1 MVKNGLQNQKKKN
14 EKKDAKA
21 SKTETPAKSTNNEG
35 DNTIPEDDVP
45 VGDNAEMLEQMK
57 AFQITS
63 LEAVENDDYE
73 TFKANMLETYNF
85 TIQMPLELSEELMK
99 ELEPFNASLQPRVEA
114 VQDRMEEWA
123 YTAIMELIEEGAIDI
138 SQMQQSLIELS
149 DEGLV
154 MYHVEQLC
162 DRY

>member
-1 MVKNGLQNQKKKN
+1 MKKILSILAIAALFVACGGEQKKSDN

-35 DNTIPEDDVP
+35 DDSVSEDDAT
-45 VGDNAEMLEQMK
+45 VGDNAELLEQMK
-57 AFQITS
+57 AFQLTS

-138 SQMQQSLIELS
+138 SQMQ
-149 DEGLV
+149 
-154 MYHVEQLC
+154 
-162 DRY
+162 